1 MKIQIPKGTFDLL
14 PYGCKE
20 TWRLSDLWQY
30 AIAVIRRT
38 AAEYGYREIQTPIYE
53 RTELFA
59 RGVGETSDIVTK
71 EMFTF
76 LDRAERSLSLR
87 PEGTASV
94 VRAFV
99 ENNLAQLGT
108 THKFFYIGPMFR
120 YERPQSGRYRQ
131 HHQFGAE
138 AFGVA
143 SPEQDVELIDL
154 LLQIYQRLGL
164 KHLKVHINTVGDPA
178 SRENYRNTLLHYLKP
193 HFAELSEDS
202 KIRFEKNPLRILDS
216 KDPQDKKIVEKAPS
230 ILNHLTPEAKKHFQT
245 LCHLL
250 DQSQIP
256 YVIDDK
262 IVRGLDYYNKT
273 VFEVLAEDLGAQN
286 TIGAGGRYDGLISQ
300 FDGPEIP
307 SIGFATGLERVLQIM
322 VAQNVHYPSTLRPFI
337 YFIPLGDEAREKCFV
352 LTTACRHSHIPA
364 DVELSAKKVPAA
376 IQNAV
381 RLEAK
386 YICIIGSDELKKGSA
401 MIKELAT
408 RQEKEI
414 FLDKLIFTLKE
425 MYAPRDLLPIV

>member
-1 MKIQIPKGTFDLL
+1 MKIQIPKGTFDIL

-53 RTELFA
+53 RTELFS
-59 RGVGETSDIVTK
+59 RGVGETSDIVSK

-76 LDRAERSLSLR
+76 LDRAERSISLR

-99 ENNLAQLGT
+99 ENNLASLGP

-154 LLQIYQRLGL
+154 MLQIYQRLGL
-164 KHLKVHINTVGDPA
+164 KHLKVHVNTVGDPA
-178 SRENYRNTLLHYLKP
+178 SRATYREVLLNYLKP
-193 HFAELSEDS
+193 HFAELSADS
-202 KIRFEKNPLRILDS
+202 QARFEKNPLRILDS
-216 KDPQDKKIVEKAPS
+216 KDPQDKKIVEHAPS
-230 ILNHLTPEAKKHFQT
+230 ILNHLTPEAKEHFQT

-256 YVIDDK
+256 
-262 IVRGLDYYNKT
+262 
-273 VFEVLAEDLGAQN
+273 
-286 TIGAGGRYDGLISQ
+286 
-300 FDGPEIP
+300 
-307 SIGFATGLERVLQIM
+307 
-322 VAQNVHYPSTLRPFI
+322 
-337 YFIPLGDEAREKCFV
+337 
-352 LTTACRHSHIPA
+352 
-364 DVELSAKKVPAA
+364 
-376 IQNAV
+376 
-381 RLEAK
+381 
-386 YICIIGSDELKKGSA
+386 
-401 MIKELAT
+401 
-408 RQEKEI
+408 
-414 FLDKLIFTLKE
+414 
-425 MYAPRDLLPIV
+425 